1 MCVCACVRA
10 CVCVYVCVCIVS
22 AAKFLCFINTL
33 IISIFI
39 NRLWTKE
46 RRRMTTQRSSSRLAA
61 AHREC
66 FVSSALPSGS
76 APPWLLRGLTL
87 PHTQGQGYSYCGK
100 KYRHDCLGR
109 VTVTATVGDKANI
122 LGCFVDWRCDTHR
135 VTVTATVGKN
145 TDMTVLAGS
154 RLQLPWETKPTCL
167 TASWTD
173 AATYTGSRLQLPG
186 KKINDMSWLG
196 QGYSYRGRQSWHAWL
211 LRGLMLPHTQGQGY
225 SYQGEKILTCLGWVK
240 VTATVGDKANMLD
253 CFVDWCCHTHRV
265 KVTATRGKKYWHV
278 LAGSR
283 LQLPWETKPTCLTA
297 SWTDAATHT
306 GSRLQLPGKKN
317 TDMSWLGQG
326 YSYRGW
332 ESRHAWLLR
341 GLMLPH
347 TWGQGYSYRRKKYWH
362 VLAGSRLQLL
372 REHWH
377 AWLPYGLTMKFI
389 QTMKFIKPSPA
400 FYFIL

>member
-1 MCVCACVRA
+1 MLPCVGA
-10 CVCVYVCVCIVS
+10 CVCVCVCMHACVCVCVCVHACVHACVCMCVCVCIVS

-39 NRLWTKE
+39 KRLWTKE

-66 FVSSALPSGS
+66 FVSSAPPSGS

-100 KYRHDCLGR
+100 KYWLHCLGR
-109 VTVTATVGDKANI
+109 VTVTATVGDKA
-122 LGCFVDWRCDTHR
+122 D
-135 VTVTATVGKN
+135 
-145 TDMTVLAGS
+145 
-154 RLQLPWETKPTCL
+154 
-167 TASWTD
+167 
-173 AATYTGSRLQLPG
+173 
-186 KKINDMSWLG
+186 
-196 QGYSYRGRQSWHAWL
+196 
-211 LRGLMLPHTQGQGY
+211 
-225 SYQGEKILTCLGWVK
+225 
-240 VTATVGDKANMLD
+240 MLD
-253 CFVDWCCHTHRV
+253 CFVDWCCDTHRV

-306 GSRLQLPGKKN
+306 GSRLQLPGGKN

-326 YSYRGW
+326 YSYRGR

-347 TWGQGYSYRRKKYWH
+347 TQGQGYSYQGKKILTCLGWVKVTATVGEKADMPDCFVDWCFHTHGVRVTATVGKNTDMSWLGQGYSYWENTDM
-362 VLAGSRLQLL
+362 LGCLMGWPWNLYRPWNL
-372 REHWH
+372 
-377 AWLPYGLTMKFI
+377 
-389 QTMKFIKPSPA
+389 
-400 FYFIL
+400 